1 MRHRSALLSPTPP
14 PQPILTCWS
23 RSQVFFALR
32 SEYFKALLA
41 DHFCEAEQSSD
52 GIPRIHIRGVHPQ
65 VFAAIVHYVYT
76 NQVITE
82 VGRSRPRHRRQQR
95 LSSPVVKRAFV

>member
-1 MRHRSALLSPTPP
+1 M
-14 PQPILTCWS
+14 
-23 RSQVFFALR
+23 FFALR
-32 SEYFKALLA
+32 SEYFKALLT

-76 NQVITE
+76 NQVLTE
-82 VGRSRPRHRRQQR
+82 VCW
-95 LSSPVVKRAFV
+95 